1 MLSERVREGE
11 TMGRGVDGSDE
22 ADVEEREGGGEWDE
36 AGPGPLSLHTPGRQG
51 TQQRA

>member
-22 ADVEEREGGGEWDE
+22 ADVEERGGGGGTRPDPARCPYTRQ
-36 AGPGPLSLHTPGRQG
+36 AGK
-51 TQQRA
+51 